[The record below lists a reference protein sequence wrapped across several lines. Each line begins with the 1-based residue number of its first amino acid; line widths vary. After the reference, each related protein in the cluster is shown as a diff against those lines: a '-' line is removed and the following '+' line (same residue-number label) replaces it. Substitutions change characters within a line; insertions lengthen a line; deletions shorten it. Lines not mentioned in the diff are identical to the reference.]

1 MRRSARGNV
10 VRLRG
15 AMRRLL
21 VRVQRLILIHGDS
34 ACQPS
39 STVAPAC
46 AICALARFGLDE
58 RPETTLLPRDL
69 GVSLER
75 ASRDTASGAALAVC
89 RNLPSVVAQTVRSH
103 ELLLDA
109 GAIRDCAGSVHAL
122 RHAIRRSA
130 RVRGL
135 DL

>member
-1 MRRSARGNV
+1 
-10 VRLRG
+10 
-15 AMRRLL
+15 MRRLV
-21 VRVQRLILIHGDS
+21 VRVQRLIVIHGDP
-34 ACQPS
+34 ACAGSGDERFPPG

-46 AICALARFGLDE
+46 AICALARFGLNE
-58 RPETTLLPRDL
+58 KPEPTLPPRDL
-69 GVSLER
+69 GVPLER

-89 RNLPSVVAQTVRSH
+89 LNLPSVVAQTVRRH